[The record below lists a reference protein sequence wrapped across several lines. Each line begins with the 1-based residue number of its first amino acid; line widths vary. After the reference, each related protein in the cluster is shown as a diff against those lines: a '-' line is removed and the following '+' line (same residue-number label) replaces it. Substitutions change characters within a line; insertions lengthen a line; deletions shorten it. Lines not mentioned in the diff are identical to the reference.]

1 VLCYVLSV
9 FVDAKGQRQT
19 SVKTRD
25 NNKQPRR
32 SSSNKSPFAVIEV
45 SKEKTA
51 ATRTSYSYSSNTLLD
66 WTLERFSCGSDQFC
80 ASAEETNLDQ
90 TYITSTSTRTR
101 APQGICWAANED
113 HLDYFLGDDISAST
127 NSLYRR
133 TMTTAA
139 LANTSEAAAAT
150 QQESSNPSNTNTN
163 TNTNTTSPHNA
174 AQQQFK
180 KTAQLARGLADDA
193 SRAIGNLLP
202 TASLQQITT
211 RKYTLPD
218 KTVASQVLMYR
229 QLLHTSC
236 RTGLKL
242 SRPYQATPAQKAVM
256 HMPWWEEGIEE
267 SKKMVISYDN
277 LITRL
282 WLNGAIEP
290 FQNQPPQG
298 QDNAAPDLLAGE
310 LPKSIETFIT
320 AEGLPPIPHTYWVER
335 LGFQQPDPVTDFR
348 SGGVLSLAMLV
359 YMVRSSLSF
368 QFRLDRSNA
377 RTLVCVS
384 VCLDKQR
391 LPLFLILL
399 FLHLPLLRS
408 VRSIILYYIII
419 G

>member
-1 VLCYVLSV
+1 
-9 FVDAKGQRQT
+9 
-19 SVKTRD
+19 
-25 NNKQPRR
+25 
-32 SSSNKSPFAVIEV
+32 
-45 SKEKTA
+45 
-51 ATRTSYSYSSNTLLD
+51 
-66 WTLERFSCGSDQFC
+66 
-80 ASAEETNLDQ
+80 LDQ
-90 TYITSTSTRTR
+90 TYITSTRTRT
-101 APQGICWAANED
+101 PEGICWAANED
-113 HLDYFLGDDISAST
+113 HLDYFLGDDIAANN

-139 LANTSEAAAAT
+139 LANNSEAAAAT
-150 QQESSNPSNTNTN
+150 QQESSNTTNTN
-163 TNTNTTSPHNA
+163 TNPTSPHNA

-267 SKKMVISYDN
+267 SKKMIISYDN

-290 FQNQPPQG
+290 FNQPQG
-298 QDNAAPDLLAGE
+298 QDNAAPELLAGE
-310 LPKSIETFIT
+310 VPKSIETFIT
-320 AEGLPPIPHTYWVER
+320 AEGLPPIPHPYWVER

-377 RTLVCVS
+377 RVCVC
-384 VCLDKQR
+384 VCGKAT
-391 LPLFLILL
+391 FAVVS
-399 FLHLPLLRS
+399 HS
-408 VRSIILYYIII
+408 SIPAPASFAFCSFYYII